1 MHSFQILALT
11 GAAGAGKD
19 TAAKLLQEEYG
30 VGLYAFASPLK
41 AALNAMFNWHP
52 SKWDDREW
60 KERVQPDIG
69 KSPRQLAQTLGTE
82 WGRDLVHKDLWTLL
96 AKRHVDQAM
105 HAGLP
110 GIVFTDCRF
119 QNEADIVNSMGGL
132 VIEIKRDGVGA
143 VATHSSE
150 LGIGRPADGTVL
162 NVGTIADMGKALCGL
177 LEFVGIDLP
186 RKKHRKCPC
195 GNGFRQCELLEG
207 HTGPHQDDGR
217 YRWKFGPSG
226 EILSLSTDYTA

>member
-1 MHSFQILALT
+1 MNSFQILALT

-119 QNEADIVNSMGGL
+119 PNEADFVNSMGGF
-132 VIEIKRDGVGA
+132 VIEIQRGGVAA
-143 VATHSSE
+143 VAAHSSE
-150 LGIGRPADGTVL
+150 SGIGREADGMVF
-162 NVGTIADMGKALCGL
+162 NDGTIEHLRWSIVGL
-177 LEFVGIDLP
+177 LQVCIDLP

-217 YRWKFGPSG
+217 YRWAYGPIG
-226 EILSLSTDYTA
+226 EILSVPTDYTS